1 MEALSAFA
9 ATHELDSLTVALI
22 AERADI
28 NRVTFYSHFRDMDEL
43 IDAAAM
49 GVIDEAGR
57 AMAEPYV
64 DEGAY
69 QAVERNIRAFIA
81 KAEEGRPLF
90 AWIGKSSRRARLH
103 DLVFRSIRALAE
115 GRAKELN
122 AAGTGTAALCL
133 DYVAAGCARLV
144 MDYLMGPTEPKA
156 RARREFL
163 ALLPR
168 LWLPSLYGVLGI
180 SEAQAP

>member
-1 MEALSAFA
+1 MEALGAFA
-9 ATHELDSLTVALI
+9 STHELDSLTVSLI

-28 NRVTFYSHFRDMDEL
+28 NRVTFYSHLRDIDEL

-49 GVIDEAGR
+49 GVIEEAGR

-81 KAEEGRPLF
+81 KAEEGRRLF

-103 DLVFRSIRALAE
+103 ELVFHSIRALAQ
-115 GRAKELN
+115 GRV
-122 AAGTGTAALCL
+122 
-133 DYVAAGCARLV
+133 DRLV
-144 MDYLMGPTEPKA
+144 TATGVFAKA
-156 RARREFL
+156 T
-163 ALLPR
+163 
-168 LWLPSLYGVLGI
+168 
-180 SEAQAP
+180 